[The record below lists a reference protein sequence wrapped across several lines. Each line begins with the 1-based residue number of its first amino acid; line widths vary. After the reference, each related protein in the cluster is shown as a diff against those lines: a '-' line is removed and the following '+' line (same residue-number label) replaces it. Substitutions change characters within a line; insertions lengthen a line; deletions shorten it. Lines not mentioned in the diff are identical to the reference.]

1 MATKSPGIYYSEIDN
16 TTYTNTSS
24 VVDTTVAIVGYAKK
38 GPIGEPT
45 EISSTTEFRRIFGT
59 PIAGMYSGLAVEKII
74 SAGGR
79 VLFTRVAD
87 TTSTATPS
95 TTTISSAKVKE
106 NGSFVINRKSKFISG
121 VDYDEPGSVF
131 RGKIEDKTITVRT
144 PMKGHL
150 GLERLSSQLS
160 KSFEGNNY
168 CVEYKLEGDY
178 IKNTSFRSFA
188 VEKDGKE
195 RYVFVKVDGQDT
207 SKGLVSS
214 FCKNLSKA
222 ISDASELGKQS
233 CYRKMYFKGYVNSSS
248 EIEKAEGINNELN
261 LQDAYAYI
269 GGKNRFYICF
279 QTNKGDNANL
289 QIESV
294 ILEPTKDG
302 VNIYLKDMAKQ
313 LNAQLSGKGIYVD
326 WCVEKEGDNN
336 YKYFLLFVKENGYL
350 KLWPKIDNGSIDSNS
365 FFTPFAKING
375 ETMYTNN
382 NFISSLEEPTI
393 TPYNFIFEQENID
406 VEGYTGPSYKP
417 IDFKLTCEYIDE
429 TNSIAFSTEDENI
442 KFKIKE
448 AFYTNYLFETNVS
461 GFIDKDEKYIAQC
474 NESSVGNY
482 FITSKREN
490 PLEGYEVK
498 LVNGNVTIIGK
509 STEPVVLENLEN
521 IEEFDPNCGNLIT
534 KAEAGKEGL
543 FGVLIDEK
551 EVPTTIIENYC
562 YSKEGVS
569 GTDLSVVD
577 TITFISREFGEGT
590 SGIGVSFTDETNP
603 VDGKVTNTITVYNG
617 SEKEVFTDV
626 SFDTQEDRFFFDVI
640 NEKEENGGS
649 KFIRIDYTKESN
661 GTKLIVPVNKG
672 IIYLGTPFG
681 EGSTAT
687 IGNNGIVENEYDEN
701 ELFCAAMD
709 TKESG
714 LSNKDL
720 YTWHILIH
728 PDCIRDP
735 VQDAA
740 IALCEF
746 MEDGFTIVDPP
757 DGSTK
762 KQAIEWH
769 NSRGFNTS
777 YAASYWPWCKIY
789 DNYINKYSW
798 VMPSI
803 VMAAQYCKVDDN
815 YGPHYAPAGETNGL
829 VNIVTDIAY
838 YPNKNDRDEMYLGQN
853 RLNPFIKL
861 RNGDVVCYG
870 EKTLLRKNSTLT
882 KIHTRRMLIAIK
894 KALQNTIKGYIFL
907 PTMVENISSIR
918 STVTAIMEQY
928 RANGGVSSYKVICD
942 ETNNTTETLQQDI
955 LNIAVSLVPTGCL
968 EQIEIEFSI
977 DKNA

>member
-45 EISSTTEFRRIFGT
+45 EISSTAEFRKIFGT

-95 TTTISSAKVKE
+95 TTTISSAKAKE
-106 NGSFVINRKSKFISG
+106 NGSFVINRKSKFVSG

-131 RGKIEDKTITVRT
+131 RGKIENKTITVRT
-144 PMKGHL
+144 PMKGNL

-160 KSFEGNNY
+160 KSFEGNDY
-168 CVEYKLEGDY
+168 CVEYKLKGDY

-188 VEKDGKE
+188 VKKGEEE

-214 FCKNLSKA
+214 FCENLSDA
-222 ISDASELGKQS
+222 ISNASDPEKKS
-233 CYRKMYFKGYVNSSS
+233 CYRKMYFKGYVKGN
-248 EIEKAEGINNELN
+248 EKIDAEVAGLN

-269 GGKNRFYICF
+269 GGKKRFDICF
-279 QTNKGDNANL
+279 QTNIGDNANL
-289 QIESV
+289 QIEHV
-294 ILEPTKDG
+294 LLEPTTENG
-302 VNIYLKDMAKQ
+302 ENIYLKDMAKQ
-313 LNAQLSGKGIYVD
+313 LNDQLSGKGIYVD
-326 WCVEKEGDNN
+326 WCVEKDGEGN
-336 YKYFLLFVKENGYL
+336 YKYFLLFVKERGYL
-350 KLWPKIDNGSIDSNS
+350 KLWPKIDGNSISENS
-365 FFTPFAKING
+365 FFTPFAKANG
-375 ETMYTNN
+375 AIVYNN
-382 NFISSLEEPTI
+382 TSFIDTLNNPST
-393 TPYNFIFEQENID
+393 TPYNFIFEQEDID
-406 VEGYTGPSYKP
+406 NDYTGPSYKH
-417 IDFKLTCEYIDE
+417 IDFNLTCQYIDE
-429 TNSIAFSTEDENI
+429 TNSIAFSTNENI
-442 KFKIKE
+442 KFEIKE
-448 AFYTNYLFETNVS
+448 AFYTNYLFETKVANEFVK
-461 GFIDKDEKYIAQC
+461 DKEYIAQC
-474 NESSVGNY
+474 NESSVGDY
-482 FITSKREN
+482 FITSKREEA
-490 PLEGYEVK
+490 LEGYEVK
-498 LVNGNVTIIGK
+498 FVNGNITIFGK
-509 STEPVVLENLEN
+509 NTEPVVLKN
-521 IEEFDPNCGNLIT
+521 IKETEANYGNLIT
-534 KAEAGKEGL
+534 ETESGKEGL

-551 EVPTTIIENYC
+551 EAPTTTIENYC

-590 SGIGVSFTDETNP
+590 AGIGISFTDETNP

-626 SFDTQEDRFFFDVI
+626 SFDTQEDRFFFDII
-640 NEKEENGGS
+640 NDKEENGGS
-649 KFIRIDYTKESN
+649 KFIRIDYTKESS

-687 IGNNGIVENEYDEN
+687 IGNNGIVENDYDEN

-714 LSNKDL
+714 LSNKEL

-728 PDCIRDP
+728 PDCIREP

-757 DGSTK
+757 ESSTK

-777 YAASYWPWCKIY
+777 YAASYWPWCKVY
-789 DNYINKYSW
+789 DNHINKYSW
-798 VMPSI
+798 IMPSI
-803 VMAAQYCKVDDN
+803 VMAAQYCKVDDS

-829 VNIVTDIAY
+829 VNIVTDIEY

-870 EKTLLRKNSTLT
+870 EKTLFRKNSTLT

-907 PTMVENISSIR
+907 PTMAENISTIR